1 MSTAEQLGP
10 ALAPVPTPCIG
21 VCELDEASGLCKG
34 CARTGEEVAA
44 WQEAGADFKLRVWGE
59 LPPRRIAAGMN
70 AYRLPWSADDIAA
83 MIERTLRRRWGR
95 WVLGAPG
102 ASASFEIG
110 ADEDSDVFSRADCV
124 EAVTARGA
132 LRLLKHKKAIAVAF
146 GEKPDECGPDAI
158 GLILPRGRVD
168 LPVADSFTCCGTDVA
183 AICGTY
189 RDAGLYDV
197 GLGRYRASRFCLR
210 TDDPA
215 LSTLFANGEK
225 QPGLEVIDAA
235 DAAIDEARVHSIVE
249 TGLGRLEVF
258 SQPLSGC
265 AGGTCAEL
273 RSAGADI
280 AAELPLGWTLPQ
292 VFAPCALFF
301 PHSRRTTG
309 ALLDGHF

>member
-10 ALAPVPTPCIG
+10 ALAPIPTPCIG
-21 VCELDEASGLCKG
+21 VCELDETSGLCRG

-44 WQEAGADFKLRVWGE
+44 WQEAGADYKLRVWGE

-95 WVLGAPG
+95 WVLGTPG
-102 ASASFEIG
+102 VSASFEIG
-110 ADEDSDVFSRADCV
+110 ADEDSDVYSRADCV

-146 GEKPDECGPDAI
+146 GEKADECGPDAI

-168 LPVADSFTCCGTDVA
+168 LPLADSFTSCGADVA
-183 AICGTY
+183 AICGAY
-189 RDAGLYDV
+189 RGASLYDV
-197 GLGRYRASRFCLR
+197 GLGSRRASRFCLR
-210 TDDPA
+210 TDDKA
-215 LSTLFANGEK
+215 LSGLFDKGEK
-225 QPGLEVIDAA
+225 QPGRDVIDAA

-249 TGLGRLEVF
+249 AGLGRLEVF
-258 SQPLSGC
+258 SQPLSGR

-273 RSAGADI
+273 ASASADTSM
-280 AAELPLGWTLPQ
+280 ELPPGWTLPK
-292 VFAPCALFF
+292 VFAPCAVFF
-301 PHSRRTTG
+301 PHSRRTAG